1 MEKEDLKKKYQDSIR
16 IRRIKL
22 NKWERVLE
30 GVALNKNNDKQYI
43 SIKKEF
49 SEDKL

>member
-1 MEKEDLKKKYQDSIR
+1 MGKEDLKKKYQDSIR

-30 GVALNKNNDKQYI
+30 GIAFNKNNDKQHI
-43 SIKKEF
+43 SVKKEF